1 MHYEIE
7 NKYRCED
14 LDQIREKLL
23 ALGAT
28 PGEVLDQS
36 DCYYKHPV
44 RDFAKTDEAFRI
56 RRVGKRNYMTY
67 KGPKIDAT
75 TKSRYEEE
83 VRLADGEAALHACDE
98 IVRHLGFEP
107 VAGVSKHRETLHLT
121 RDGVAIEAAL
131 DDAKNVGT
139 FVELE
144 VSVDFTGND
153 ISGVDAAKRALAEVA
168 AQLGLGD
175 VERRSYLEL
184 LLASSGAK

>member
-7 NKYRCED
+7 SKFRCTD
-14 LDQIREKLL
+14 LDVVRQKLL

-28 PGEVLDQS
+28 PGEVLDQT

-44 RDFAKTDEAFRI
+44 RDFATTDEAFRI
-56 RRVGKRNYMTY
+56 RRVGERNYMTY

-83 VRLADGEAALHACDE
+83 VRLADGAAALHACDE

-107 VAGVSKHRETLHLT
+107 VAGVCKRRETLHLAH
-121 RDGVAIEAAL
+121 DGVAIEAAL
-131 DDAKNVGT
+131 DDVAKVGT

-144 VSVDFTGND
+144 VSVDFAGD
-153 ISGVDAAKRALAEVA
+153 DASGVDAAKLALAEVA

-175 VERRSYLEL
+175 GERRSYLEL
-184 LLASSGAK
+184 LQIQASN